1 MVITTLAHH
10 IDLAWMYE
18 ACRQTR
24 KSGATGVDQVTAE
37 EYAADLETNLLS
49 LLDRF
54 KSGTYFAPP
63 VRRVEIPKGD
73 GRGKRPIGVPT
84 FEDKVLQR
92 AVAMALEAVYE
103 QDFCDCSYGF
113 RPGRSAHDA
122 IDALWKGLM
131 EMRGGWVVDLD
142 ISKFFDSLD
151 HGKLRGILDT
161 RVRDGVIRKAIDKWL
176 KAGVMKEGLVERP
189 SSGTPQGGVISPI
202 LANIYLHEVLDSW
215 FEERVKPKLRGRAM
229 MVRYADDAVLV
240 FSDRSEAERV
250 LKALEERCASY
261 GLTLHPEKTRVVPF
275 RRPPRPPGSKGPGG
289 NDRPGTFD
297 FLGFTHCWAKSRR
310 GRWYV
315 RRKTARGR
323 MRRAI
328 RAVSMWCC
336 YHRHWRVADQHRYL
350 SKVVVGHCRYYG
362 ITGNSIQVGRYRQEV
377 QRAWR
382 KWLNRRSQ
390 RAKMTWSRFHKLSK
404 RYPLPRAI
412 AYRSICP
419 AE

>member
-18 ACRQTR
+18 AYRQTR
-24 KSGATGVDQVTAE
+24 KSGAVGVDKVGAE
-37 EYAADLETNLLS
+37 EYAADLEANLKS

-73 GRGKRPIGVPT
+73 GRGTRPIGIPT

-92 AVAMALEAVYE
+92 AVAMVLEAVYE

-122 IDALWKGLM
+122 LEALWKGLM

-151 HGKLRGILDT
+151 HRQLREILDQ
-161 RVRDGVIRKAIDKWL
+161 RVRDGVIRRAIDKWL
-176 KAGVMKEGLVERP
+176 KAGVMKEGIVERP
-189 SSGTPQGGVISPI
+189 ASGTPQGGVISPV

-215 FEERVKPKLRGRAM
+215 FEQRVKPRLGGRAFL
-229 MVRYADDAVLV
+229 VRYADDAVLV
-240 FSDRSEAERV
+240 FSDRAEAERV
-250 LKALEERCASY
+250 LKALEERCATY
-261 GLTLHPEKTRVVPF
+261 GLRLHPEKTRLVPF
-275 RRPPRPPGSKGPGG
+275 RRPPRPPGSGG
-289 NDRPGTFD
+289 SGRSNRPGTFD
-297 FLGFTHCWAKSRR
+297 FLGFTHCWARSRQ
-310 GRWYV
+310 GKWYV
-315 RRKTARGR
+315 RRKTGRDR

-328 RAVSMWCC
+328 KAVSWWCAF
-336 YHRHWRVADQHRYL
+336 HRHWRVRDQHRYL
-350 SKVVVGHCRYYG
+350 SKVVEGHCRYYG
-362 ITGNSIQVGRYRQEV
+362 ITGNSMSIGRFRQEV
-377 QRAWR
+377 QWAWR

-390 RAKMTWSRFHKLSK
+390 RAKMTWARFSKLSK
-404 RYPLPRAI
+404 SYPLPPAI
-412 AYRSICP
+412 AYRSVYR
-419 AE
+419 AG

>member
-18 ACRQTR
+18 AYRQTR
-24 KSGATGVDQVTAE
+24 KSGAVGVDKVTAE
-37 EYAADLETNLLS
+37 EYAADLEANLLS
-49 LLDRF
+49 LLERL

-73 GRGKRPIGVPT
+73 GGKTRPIGVPT

-92 AVAMALEAVYE
+92 AVAMVLEAVYE

-122 IDALWKGLM
+122 IEALWKGLM

-151 HGKLRGILDT
+151 HRKLREILDT

-189 SSGTPQGGVISPI
+189 ASGTPQGGVISPI

-215 FEERVKPKLRGRAM
+215 FERRVQPRLRGRAF

-240 FSDRSEAERV
+240 FSDRGEAERV
-250 LKALEERCASY
+250 LKALEERCSSY
-261 GLTLHPEKTRVVPF
+261 GLRLHPEKTRVVPF
-275 RRPPRPPGSKGPGG
+275 RRPPRPPGSGG
-289 NDRPGTFD
+289 TDREHRPGTFD
-297 FLGFTHCWAKSRR
+297 FLGFTHYWAKSRR
-310 GRWYV
+310 GKWHV
-315 RRKTARGR
+315 RRKTARDR

-328 RAVSMWCC
+328 EAVSWWCAS
-336 YHRHWRVADQHRYL
+336 HRHWRVAVQHRYL
-350 SKVVVGHCRYYG
+350 SKVVIGHCRYYG
-362 ITGNSIQVGRYRQEV
+362 ITGNSIQIGRFRQEV

-382 KWLNRRSQ
+382 VWLNRRSQ
-390 RAKMTWSRFHKLSK
+390 RAKMTWARFHKLSK
-404 RYPLPRAI
+404 RYPLPPAI
-412 AYRSICP
+412 AYHSVCR
-419 AE
+419 A